1 MEIKIGKILRP
12 LDFGEYA
19 AELDGNEF
27 EIWVNPPRAVISTF
41 VEIQDEIA
49 LLKERLDEIVER
61 SKKDGI
67 GADLT
72 GDVAALDEKILAANE
87 RLYAWF
93 AEVWGQGKNKETA
106 ESVKDFAI
114 LHSDTDPA
122 FWSFVT
128 ARSLEMIR
136 DHRAGNRKN

>member
-1 MEIKIGKILRP
+1 MDFKIGKILRS

-19 AELDGNEF
+19 EELEGKEF
-27 EIWVNPPRAVISTF
+27 QIWVNPPRELISTF

-87 RLYAWF
+87 RLYTWF
-93 AEVWGQGKNKETA
+93 AEVWGQGENEETA
-106 ESVKDFAI
+106 ESVKGFAV

-122 FWSFVT
+122 FWQFVT
-128 ARSLEMIR
+128 GRSLEMIR
-136 DHRAGNRKN
+136 DHREGNRKN